1 MNIRTLNEEHFQL
14 GERPYKSAP
23 ERERSVN
30 ILKDNP
36 HCATY
41 CSGCRRIAKITISKS
56 PFGSTPYI
64 STKGKEVLPLAAEC
78 RACGSGWPIYLVN
91 EETLHRKAPKRQEQ
105 NNNPF
110 K

>member
-14 GERPYKSAP
+14 GEVPYKSAP
-23 ERERSVN
+23 KLGE
-30 ILKDNP
+30 LKDNP
-36 HCATY
+36 QCATY
-41 CSGCRRIAKITISKS
+41 CSQCKRIAKIIINKS

-64 STKGKEVLPLAAEC
+64 STKGKEVLPLQAEC
-78 RACGSGWPIYLVN
+78 CACGAGWPIYLVN
-91 EETLHRKAPKRQEQ
+91 KETLHRKAPKRHEQ